1 MKSQITT
8 LLMEFLTS
16 KRNAKNVVTNMSQ
29 MKKPQHDYVA
39 DLKLLPTSIVFGIDD
54 PNDQI
59 AMINKLV
66 TDCIA
71 DHAPIRK
78 VKFTRPPAPWMKDLE
93 LVTAKKH
100 LSIHEVL
107 RTLMELTAKNS
118 LTTESKKLD
127 TRS

>member
-1 MKSQITT
+1 
-8 LLMEFLTS
+8 
-16 KRNAKNVVTNMSQ
+16 
-29 MKKPQHDYVA
+29 
-39 DLKLLPTSIVFGIDD
+39 
-54 PNDQI
+54 
-59 AMINKLV
+59 MINKLV

-100 LSIHEVL
+100 LNIHEVL